1 MFAAPCC
8 GVWWFSKMG
17 ILHCRKQRSCSDFK
31 TAFTEFRGWI
41 HGCVPDSKHLVIEKR
56 KYCLFWLFLF
66 LRIAFLIYIVFK
78 IRSAHSKVLPKII
91 FINVC
96 CTMLWS
102 LMIFK
107 NGNFAL
113 HGKKD
118 PAVTDSKK
126 KTDVTGFWSNDVNQA
141 HQSEPTP
148 TNQEKHIFL
157 HIFFTVVSHIPN
169 IWLLV
174 DWVKM
179 KKIFFYCFLFLRI
192 AFLFY
197 KDFRIRSAHAER
209 VKN

>member
-1 MFAAPCC
+1 MLWSGRISKNWNFALQKTKIMQWLQNCFY
-8 GVWWFSKMG
+8 GVQGLDPWLRPRFQTFSDWKKE
-17 ILHCRKQRSCSDFK
+17 ILFILIVFIFADCILDLYSFQNTIRTLQSPSKNHFHKCLLHHVVESDDFQKWEFCTAWKKRSCSD
-31 TAFTEFRGWI
+31 
-41 HGCVPDSKHLVIEKR
+41 
-56 KYCLFWLFLF
+56 WL
-66 LRIAFLIYIVFK
+66 
-78 IRSAHSKVLPKII
+78 
-91 FINVC
+91 
-96 CTMLWS
+96 
-102 LMIFK
+102 
-107 NGNFAL
+107 
-113 HGKKD
+113 
-118 PAVTDSKK
+118 KK